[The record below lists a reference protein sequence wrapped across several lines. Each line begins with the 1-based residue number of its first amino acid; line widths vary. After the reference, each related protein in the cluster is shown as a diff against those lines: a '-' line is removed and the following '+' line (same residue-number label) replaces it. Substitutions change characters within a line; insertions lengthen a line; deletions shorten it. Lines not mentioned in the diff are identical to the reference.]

1 MLITIPLLS
10 IVRSQSRCICCDKKI
25 KMEHQTYYESGS
37 NCSKSEGGKVYN
49 VYDYVSS
56 DDVNYIDGHVYDYKC
71 HKCTCDR
78 NYSMSNRYNKTHQY
92 QEDRV

>member
-1 MLITIPLLS
+1 MILTTIPLLS

-25 KMEHQTYYESGS
+25 KMEHQTYYESNKNNGS
-37 NCSKSEGGKVYN
+37 KVHN
-49 VYDYVSS
+49 VYDYMSS

-78 NYSMSNRYNKTHQY
+78 DYSMSSRYNKTHQY